1 VPPSFL
7 LGPAGLPFYN
17 GVAMSKTVPIL
28 LLVLAAVAFG
38 LTLAYGRN
46 HPSSTATQAA
56 STGAQPPKSAKDVLA
71 TVNGTPIR
79 EADVSLAL
87 SGSGHDREVPPEN
100 RKNVLEVIIRRELIY
115 QRAVELGLDTNAS
128 YQEKLRRMEA
138 QTNAFKREE
147 LSELFWQELARAAT
161 ISEAEARNYFAEN
174 ATRIR
179 TELHVWQILQRK
191 EGLIE
196 QARNDLEQG
205 TSFEE
210 VAGRRFPKLPKTAGA
225 PWDLGYLRWKQVP
238 KAWENVVYDLK
249 KGEVS
254 GVIRGPNNRFWII
267 KLIDKGEDPDIT
279 FESIKPTI
287 MEVLKNAKIEELREK
302 TDRDLR
308 AKASIVYLKGPVE
321 ASEE

>member
-1 VPPSFL
+1 MFKTASVL
-7 LGPAGLPFYN
+7 LPL
-17 GVAMSKTVPIL
+17 
-28 LLVLAAVAFG
+28 LAAVAFG

-46 HPSSTATQAA
+46 QPSSTATQAA

-79 EADVSLAL
+79 EADVSFAL
-87 SGSGHDREVPPEN
+87 SPRGHDPEIPPEH
-100 RKNVLEVIIRRELIY
+100 RKNVLEVIIRRELIS
-115 QRAVELGLDTNAS
+115 QRAIGLGLDANAS

-138 QTNAFKREE
+138 QINAFKRKE
-147 LSELFWQELARAAT
+147 LSELFWREIAGRAV
-161 ISEAEARNYFAEN
+161 ISEAETEKYFVEN
-174 ATRIR
+174 AARIR
-179 TELHVWQILQRK
+179 TELHVWQILRRK

-196 QARNDLEQG
+196 QALTDLKQG
-205 TSFEE
+205 MSFEE
-210 VAGRRFPKLPKTAGA
+210 VARRQFPKLPTTAGE
-225 PWDLGYLRWKQVP
+225 PWDLGYLKWKQVP
-238 KAWENVVYDLK
+238 EAWRNVVYDLK

-267 KLIDKGEDPDIT
+267 KLIDKRENPDIT
-279 FESIKPTI
+279 FESIKPAI

-308 AKASIVYLKGPVE
+308 AKASIVYATGPVG